1 MKPLDVRIMHVTIRY
16 IIWTK
21 LIYNNQRGTYQNH
34 AVTIIGWDDNFS
46 ADNFVAKPPADGAW
60 IIQNSWGS
68 DWGDDGCFYMS
79 YYDETLDELIFYQDS
94 TPYLEY
100 DNRYV
105 FQTLQDGQEDLDILT
120 ATVFLMG

>member
-1 MKPLDVRIMHVTIRY
+1 MRIIVTIPLY
-16 IIWTK
+16 NMDK
-21 LIYNNQRGTYQNH
+21 NSFYNNQRGAYQNH

-100 DNRYV
+100 DNRYY
-105 FQTLQDGQEDLDILT
+105 LDPAGWTKRTWIS
-120 ATVFLMG
+120 